1 MFSIQAIIRSTFVI
15 MAISTFFGCT
25 SKVLISGESTTGA
38 LLKSDTARQ
47 VSLIAKIQAKCN
59 KVDSISTQIIKINPI
74 GTGKS
79 VASKKYGSVDE
90 RWSVSLCN
98 KNISYLV
105 TFTPDGEGGTYFS
118 TRLEK

>member
-1 MFSIQAIIRSTFVI
+1 MCNIQKIKRSTFAI

-25 SKVLISGESTTGA
+25 SKVLISGESSAGP
-38 LLKSDTARQ
+38 LLKSDTTRQ
-47 VSLIAKIQAKCN
+47 VSLMAKIQAKCN

-79 VASKKYGSVDE
+79 AASKKYGSVDE

-98 KNISYLV
+98 KNIPYLV

>member
-47 VSLIAKIQAKCN
+47 VSLMAKIQAKCN
-59 KVDSISTQIIKINPI
+59 EIDSISTQIIKINPI

-79 VASKKYGSVDE
+79 MASKKYGSVDE

-105 TFTPDGEGGTYFS
+105 TFTPDGEGGTYFR